1 MKSYKQ
7 LNQLKKLATVI
18 AAKQL
23 TGWNFFIVKVSNQT
37 SYFFE
42 IFLEAKELL
51 QATAKILDQLKK
63 HSVPYVSEWVYV
75 NSTVIFMVEKCVYLD
90 IWNNVLL
97 DRWQTFFQHKT
108 DGEENARRQKTKS
121 QLFSQNQAT

>member
-23 TGWNFFIVKVSNQT
+23 TGWNFFIVIVSNQT

-63 HSVPYVSEWVYV
+63 HSVPYVSEWVY
-75 NSTVIFMVEKCVYLD
+75 NALADNKCKSILAFFAVY
-90 IWNNVLL
+90 
-97 DRWQTFFQHKT
+97 F
-108 DGEENARRQKTKS
+108 
-121 QLFSQNQAT
+121 